1 MQKMYRNVTSCLMTK
16 EERDDNWQKNEG
28 KKK

>member
-1 MQKMYRNVTSCLMTK
+1 MQKMYRNVTSCLMIK
-16 EERDDNWQKNEG
+16 EERGDNWQKNEG